1 MTEHA
6 KIRLLPLNVANKIA
20 AGEVIERP
28 ASALKELVENS
39 LDAGATQIDISI
51 CEGGRKLIQVKDNGC
66 GMCREDALLSLERQA
81 TSKIRDVDDIEKIST
96 LGFRGEAIPS
106 IASVSRFT
114 LVTRSESDES
124 ATRLKVEAG
133 RLADVSEAGAPK
145 GTLVEVRDLFCNVP
159 ARKKFLRAIATE
171 ETHVKALFTQH
182 ALAHPQVGFS
192 LQLDGRKVYE
202 LARGDT
208 LKERVLALFGADFAD
223 AAVEIVA
230 DGTPPS
236 GVKVSGFVERPSTSP
251 STRREQFVF
260 VNGRP
265 ATAAPIS
272 YALKEALSKGSQ
284 ETRPGVILFID
295 LAPTLV
301 DVNVHPAKREVRF
314 RRPGDV
320 REAVVEAIRN
330 ALSPAVKCQ
339 FTQPSF
345 APIEH
350 PAMQGFGPAPRPI
363 EKPAQ
368 TASEN
373 VTVVMPPETP
383 VQEEL
388 KFGEAPSANLP
399 FKLDSISNILPLS
412 TGFAI
417 METSNGIIVLNPRA
431 AIERISYEKA
441 MSRSSAAVSQPLI
454 VPETVRLSPADSAR
468 IASFKD
474 ALESMGFSIDSLGMD
489 TWKVDALPQMLGC
502 AGAGAALAAIAA
514 DMADSGARRGA
525 ARWREDVTARAVAKA
540 CARASKALSA
550 EGVLSLVKELASCEM
565 PYVTP
570 RGKPV
575 LIFTSRR
582 ELDRRFGI

>member
-1 MTEHA
+1 MTERA
-6 KIRLLPLNVANKIA
+6 KVKLLPINVANKIA

-39 LDAGATQIDISI
+39 LDAGATQIDISV
-51 CEGGRKLIQVKDNGC
+51 CEGGRKLILVKDNGC

-81 TSKIRDVDDIEKIST
+81 TSKIRDVDDIERIST

-114 LVTRSESDES
+114 LVTRTEEDEA

-133 RLADVSEAGAPK
+133 RLAEVAEAGAPK

-159 ARKKFLRAIATE
+159 ARKKFLRAVATE

-182 ALAHPQVGFS
+182 ALAHPDVGFT
-192 LQLDGRKVYE
+192 LQIDGRKVYE

-208 LKERVLALFGADFAD
+208 LKERIQALFGADFAD
-223 AAVEIVA
+223 ACVEIGQ
-230 DGTPPS
+230 DGAEAS
-236 GVKVSGFVERPSTSP
+236 GVKVTGFVERPSVRHA
-251 STRREQFVF
+251 TRREQFVF

-265 ATAAPIS
+265 ATAAPIA
-272 YALKEALSKGSQ
+272 YALKESLSKGSD
-284 ETRPGVILFID
+284 ETRPGVILFIE

-320 REAVVEAIRN
+320 REAIMGAIGK
-330 ALSPAVKCQ
+330 ALSPVAAQEPFMPPFQGRPAPQPFMPIVDEREDAPGPEPAAVAPEM
-339 FTQPSF
+339 QPT
-345 APIEH
+345 APVQGELPIEE
-350 PAMQGFGPAPRPI
+350 PAG
-363 EKPAQ
+363 
-368 TASEN
+368 
-373 VTVVMPPETP
+373 
-383 VQEEL
+383 
-388 KFGEAPSANLP
+388 ANLP

-417 METSNGIIVLNPRA
+417 METSNGIIVLNPKA

-441 MSRSSAAVSQPLI
+441 MKLSSGAVSQPLI
-454 VPETVRLSPADSAR
+454 IPETVRLAPADSAR
-468 IASFKD
+468 LASFKGP
-474 ALESMGFSIDSLGMD
+474 LEEIGFRIDNLGMD
-489 TWKVDALPQMLGC
+489 TWKVDAVPQMM
-502 AGAGAALAAIAA
+502 AKADAGAALASIAA
-514 DMADSGARRGA
+514 DMADAGVRRGA
-525 ARWREDVTARAVAKA
+525 ARWREDLTARAVAKA
-540 CARASKALSA
+540 CARASKALHA
-550 EGVLSLVKELASCEM
+550 DGILKLVKELASCDM

-582 ELDRRFGI
+582 ELDRRFGM